1 MLQQV
6 KSVPR
11 TGMGLMVIMTSS
23 KEEQGS
29 GPELSPGSEHLR
41 ITKGQGLMSEDRPK
55 AKGVCKRPVRVL
67 FVEDNPAD
75 LELSLRELKKADLE
89 VCADLV
95 QSPDEFEERLRT
107 THYDIVL
114 ADYNLS
120 GWTGM
125 DALAFLREKGKD
137 IPFILVTGALGE
149 EMAVECVR
157 KGVSDYIRKDR
168 LARLPVAICR
178 ALEEK
183 HLRDERKRGE
193 ELLAHLA
200 AIVESSDDA
209 IIGKTLDGI
218 ILTWNRAAERL
229 YGYSAEEMKGQPIS
243 VLMPRERP
251 NELIAILE
259 RLRRGEGIAHYE
271 TVRCRKDGRR
281 IDVSL
286 TVSPIK
292 DAAGN
297 IIGASAIARDITQ
310 RKQAERQLK
319 KALKEKEL
327 LLQEIHH
334 RVKNNL
340 QIVSSLLS
348 IQSRRVQDEQALH
361 AFKESQSRIQSMA
374 LIHETLCRSEDFSK
388 IDFAEYVREL
398 AHHLLVSYGIN
409 SQAIQLEMDLK
420 DVRLGVDTAVPCG
433 LLITELISNS
443 LTHAFPSRRK
453 GKVQVRL
460 HPTENNRFELTI
472 SDNGIGF
479 PREVDFRSA
488 RSIGLQLVNKLAEQL
503 QATIEIHTNDG
514 TDFKMTFCERIGKG
528 AETMATAQMGGPGG
542 G

>member
-1 MLQQV
+1 MNSYIHKPVDFDQLGDGHANGTLLAVGQPASASQ
-6 KSVPR
+6 
-11 TGMGLMVIMTSS
+11 
-23 KEEQGS
+23 
-29 GPELSPGSEHLR
+29 HLR
-41 ITKGQGLMSEDRPK
+41 IAKGQDLMSEDRPK
-55 AKGVCKRPVRVL
+55 AKVVCKRPVRVL

-75 LELSLRELKKADLE
+75 LELCLRELKKADLE
-89 VCADLV
+89 VCADLA
-95 QSPDEFEERLRT
+95 QSTEEFEERLRT

-114 ADYNLS
+114 ADYQLS

-193 ELLAHLA
+193 ELLAQLA

-209 IIGKTLDGI
+209 IIAKTLDGI

-361 AFKESQSRIQSMA
+361 AFKESQSRIQSIA

-398 AHHLLVSYGIN
+398 AHHLLASYGIN

-479 PREVDFRSA
+479 PREVDFHSA

-503 QATIEIHTNDG
+503 QATIEIRTSDG
-514 TDFKMTFCERIGKG
+514 TDFKMTFCE
-528 AETMATAQMGGPGG
+528 
-542 G
+542 

>member
-1 MLQQV
+1 
-6 KSVPR
+6 
-11 TGMGLMVIMTSS
+11 
-23 KEEQGS
+23 
-29 GPELSPGSEHLR
+29 
-41 ITKGQGLMSEDRPK
+41 
-55 AKGVCKRPVRVL
+55 
-67 FVEDNPAD
+67 
-75 LELSLRELKKADLE
+75 
-89 VCADLV
+89 
-95 QSPDEFEERLRT
+95 
-107 THYDIVL
+107 
-114 ADYNLS
+114 
-120 GWTGM
+120 
-125 DALAFLREKGKD
+125 
-137 IPFILVTGALGE
+137 
-149 EMAVECVR
+149 MAVECVR

-193 ELLAHLA
+193 ELLAQLA

-229 YGYSAEEMKGQPIS
+229 YGYSAEEMKGQPVS
-243 VLMPRERP
+243 VLLPPERP
-251 NELIAILE
+251 NELIAFLE
-259 RLRRGEGIAHYE
+259 RVRRGEGIAHYE

-292 DAAGN
+292 NAAGN

-361 AFKESQSRIQSMA
+361 AFKESQSRIQSIA

-472 SDNGIGF
+472 SDNGVGF

-503 QATIEIHTNDG
+503 QATIEIHTSDG

-528 AETMATAQMGGPGG
+528 AETMATAQMGGPCGG
-542 G
+542 STEESRYVFRAS

>member
-1 MLQQV
+1 
-6 KSVPR
+6 
-11 TGMGLMVIMTSS
+11 MGLMVIMTSS

-55 AKGVCKRPVRVL
+55 AEGVCKRPVRVL

-95 QSPDEFEERLRT
+95 QSPEEFEERLRT

-149 EMAVECVR
+149 EMAVECVK

-193 ELLAHLA
+193 ELLAQLA

-319 KALKEKEL
+319 KALREKEL

-348 IQSRRVQDEQALH
+348 IQSRRVQRSEERR
-361 AFKESQSRIQSMA
+361 AFKDSQSRIESIA
-374 LIHETLCRSEDFSK
+374 LIHEILSQSDDLSK
-388 IDFAEYVREL
+388 VDFAQYVREL
-398 AHHLLVSYGIN
+398 SHHLVASYRINPQDIELETEVNQTVLGI
-409 SQAIQLEMDLK
+409 
-420 DVRLGVDTAVPCG
+420 DTAIPCG
-433 LLITELISNS
+433 LLITELMSNA
-443 LTHAFPSRRK
+443 LIHGFPSGRK
-453 GKVQVRL
+453 GKIRVDLRL
-460 HPTENNRFELTI
+460 VEGNRLALAV
-472 SDNGIGF
+472 SDNGVGF
-479 PREVDFRSA
+479 PKEIDLRST
-488 RSIGLQLVNKLAEQL
+488 RSIGL
-503 QATIEIHTNDG
+503 
-514 TDFKMTFCERIGKG
+514 
-528 AETMATAQMGGPGG
+528 
-542 G
+542 